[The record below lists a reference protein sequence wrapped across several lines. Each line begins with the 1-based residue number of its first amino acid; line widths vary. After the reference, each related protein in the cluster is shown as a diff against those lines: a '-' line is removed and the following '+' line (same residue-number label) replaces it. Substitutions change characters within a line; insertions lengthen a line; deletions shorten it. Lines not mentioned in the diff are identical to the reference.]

1 MTIFTLESQFLE
13 AQVDITGAELISLFD
28 KELNLEYIWNGD
40 EAYWSRHAPIL
51 FPIVGRLSG
60 DRYRVGRRYFN
71 LNRHGFARDCDFE
84 LLGHRSDELRL
95 RLSSTDE
102 TFKVYP
108 FKFILD
114 VTFKIY
120 GPLLTVTYEVRCP
133 EKRDIFFSIGSH
145 PAFNIPLNEGKFEDY
160 YLEFEYNEFS
170 GPHYLEHDLV
180 DFDQKPNLAVFQGKK
195 LPLSEKL
202 FERGA
207 LIFKDIKS
215 QKITIKNKLNDREI
229 VFDIGEAPYLG
240 IWRPPQ
246 APFVCIEPWFGVPD
260 VIGASDDFLKKE
272 GVIHLEA
279 GEVFKCAYTLHV
291 K

>member
-1 MTIFTLESQFLE
+1 MTVFTLESQFLE
-13 AQVDITGAELISLFD
+13 AQVALTGAELISLYD
-28 KELNLEYIWNGD
+28 TELNLEYIWQGD
-40 EAYWSRHAPIL
+40 EAFWNRHAPIL

-71 LNRHGFARDCDFE
+71 LNRHGFARDFDFE

-95 RLSSTDE
+95 RLSSSEE
-102 TFKVYP
+102 TLKLYP
-108 FKFILD
+108 FKFVLD
-114 VTFKIY
+114 VTYKIY

-145 PAFNIPLNEGKFEDY
+145 PAFNIPLNEGLFEDY
-160 YLEFEYNEFS
+160 YLEFEFSEFS

-246 APFVCIEPWFGVPD
+246 APFVCIEPWFGVAD

-272 GVIHLEA
+272 GVIHLES